1 MFQLDV
7 SWTEIK
13 KWCRQIASSDFFDF
27 FLSLKICSNNIL
39 YNCFRPQCYIYNKK
53 QIEMAA
59 DMFVCTEFWVLI
71 KAQNDRDSAS
81 QLSKCFVDF
90 VCSWKTTYLLIKK
103 KVLLNNK
110 WYWKSLMKPTVQFQF
125 QMNFIL

>member
-1 MFQLDV
+1 MFQLVV

-13 KWCRQIASSDFFDF
+13 KWCRQIVSSDF
-27 FLSLKICSNNIL
+27 FLSLKMCSNNIL

-81 QLSKCFVDF
+81 QSSKCFVDF
-90 VCSWKTTYLLIKK
+90 VYSWKTTYLLIT
-103 KVLLNNK
+103 
-110 WYWKSLMKPTVQFQF
+110 KSSIK
-125 QMNFIL
+125 